1 MKFLRDIRLAPFF
14 KHMLL
19 LVVMLVCPFRGLSQL
34 YLNGKSVFADS
45 VSNMLLYSIPKECF
59 GGSFTAVVQA
69 DTTCGWHNITVN
81 GMPLT
86 GNPVTFAN
94 IGAGK
99 AFMVRAIKDR
109 KPIVKR
115 LMFTYLPIM
124 SIECN
129 VGYDFSG
136 GNITLMTPDG
146 NVDEAMTALVKWRGG
161 YTNREGRHKRNYS
174 IKFVDANG
182 EKQNRRLLGMRRDN
196 HWKLDAAQV
205 DLSRVRNRVATDLW
219 LDMAHPPYYYEQAPD
234 VLTGARGEML
244 EVFVD
249 GKYMGIY
256 SLSECIDRKQLQV
269 KKYDEQT
276 GTFHGMIWNVVSWSK
291 MAEFVTLEGYN
302 NNSPNYHSFMIE
314 YPEFEDVHPTNHVD
328 LYNTI
333 RFMAYGNINTYNE
346 HVHEYFDMP
355 VIIDYAIFLQLLIAV
370 DNGVNNIYWAIYD
383 REVDK
388 RLTLA
393 VWDLDWSLGTNRDSP
408 DFRGGRAEPN
418 YDFRYS
424 SLEFRRL
431 TEPKCI
437 YHNAMI
443 NRYWELRKTWLS
455 EESLANRVNRI
466 IDNLI
471 GCGAVAREEARWS
484 GDSDINGLKLDI
496 NAERLYLIDWI
507 KKRLAHLDR
516 TLMRHPCDVNCDG
529 FVTCADVTMLNSF
542 FMDGSWAD
550 YPLDINGDGYVTS
563 ADITAFYDYYFSR

>member
-1 MKFLRDIRLAPFF
+1 MKFLGGIRMASFF
-14 KHMLL
+14 RLIMLL
-19 LVVMLVCPFRGLSQL
+19 GVLVLCPLKGFAQL

-45 VSNMLLYSIPKECF
+45 VSNMLLFSIPKDCF
-59 GGSFTAVVQA
+59 GTDFTAVVQA

-86 GNPVTFAN
+86 GNPITFAN
-94 IGAGK
+94 ISAGK
-99 AFMVRAIKDR
+99 SFMVRAVKDR

-124 SIECN
+124 SIEGN
-129 VGYDFSG
+129 VGYDFNDV
-136 GNITLMTPDG
+136 NITLMTPDG

-219 LDMAHPPYYYEQAPD
+219 LDMAHSPYYYEQAPD

-256 SLSECIDRKQLQV
+256 SLLECIDRKQLQV
-269 KKYDEQT
+269 VKYDDET
-276 GTFHGMIWNVVSWSK
+276 ATFHGMIWNVTYWSK
-291 MAEFVTLEGYN
+291 MAEFVTLVGYN
-302 NNSPNYHSFMIE
+302 NNSPNYDSFMIE
-314 YPEFEDVHPTNHVD
+314 YPEFEDVHPTHHED
-328 LYNTI
+328 LFNAI
-333 RFMAYGNINTYNE
+333 KFMAHGNLKSYNE

-355 VIIDYAIFLQLLIAV
+355 VIIDYAIFIQLLIAV

-431 TEPKCI
+431 TERECI
-437 YHNAMI
+437 YHNTMI

-455 EESLANRVNRI
+455 EESLANRVNAI
-466 IDNLI
+466 VDNLI

-529 FVTCADVTMLNSF
+529 SVTSADLTMLNSF
-542 FMDGSWAD
+542 FMDGSFAD

-563 ADITAFYDYYFSR
+563 ADLSAFYEYYLGK

>member
-1 MKFLRDIRLAPFF
+1 MKFLGGIRMASFF
-14 KHMLL
+14 RLIMLL
-19 LVVMLVCPFRGLSQL
+19 GVLVLCPLKGFAQL

-45 VSNMLLYSIPKECF
+45 VSNMLLFSIPKDCF
-59 GGSFTAVVQA
+59 GSDFTAVVQA

-86 GNPVTFAN
+86 GNPITFAN
-94 IGAGK
+94 ISAGK
-99 AFMVRAIKDR
+99 SFMVRAVKDR

-124 SIECN
+124 SIEGN
-129 VGYDFSG
+129 VGYDFNDV
-136 GNITLMTPDG
+136 NITLMTPDG

-219 LDMAHPPYYYEQAPD
+219 LDMAHSPYYYEQAPD

-256 SLSECIDRKQLQV
+256 SLLECIDRKQLQV
-269 KKYDEQT
+269 VKYDEET
-276 GTFHGMIWNVVSWSK
+276 ATFHGMIWNVTYWSK
-291 MAEFVTLEGYN
+291 MAEFVTLVGYN
-302 NNSPNYHSFMIE
+302 NNSPNYDSFMIE
-314 YPEFEDVHPTNHVD
+314 YPEFEDVHPTHHED
-328 LYNTI
+328 LFNAI
-333 RFMAYGNINTYNE
+333 KFMAHGNLKSYNE

-355 VIIDYAIFLQLLIAV
+355 VIIDYAIFIQLLIAV

-431 TEPKCI
+431 TERECI
-437 YHNAMI
+437 YHNTMI

-455 EESLANRVNRI
+455 EKSLANRVNAI
-466 IDNLI
+466 VDNLI

-529 FVTCADVTMLNSF
+529 SVTSADLTMLNSF
-542 FMDGSWAD
+542 FMDGSFAD

-563 ADITAFYDYYFSR
+563 ADLSAFYEYYLGK